1 MTTSSELDA
10 ARAGDEDAFTALVAP
25 HLRELHVHCYRMLG
39 SLDDADDALQDV
51 LVSAWRGLA
60 RYAGRASV
68 RTWLYAIAT
77 NRCLT
82 VLRTGRRRPREVALP
97 FDAPPPDDRTEV
109 PWLQPYPDAWLP
121 VEPVEPGPAAR
132 YDATESIALAFVAA
146 LQVLPPRQVAAVV
159 LGDVLGYAQAE
170 VAAMTGTTPT
180 VVKGLLQRGRATLA
194 QHRRDEPR
202 TGRDVHGHVDLHV
215 DRAVAHRFARALEA
229 GDVAAVVDLLTDDGW
244 LAMPP
249 LPHVYRGRASVAAF
263 LQAAGGWRAGR
274 RLTLAEVALNGEPG
288 FVGTSWDGGR
298 EVPGGV
304 YVLTTR
310 AGHLV
315 SATRFL
321 DDRLVGLVGH
331 ECPRP

>member
-1 MTTSSELDA
+1 MTMLDA
-10 ARAGDEDAFTALVAP
+10 ARAGDEGAFTDLVAP

-39 SLDDADDALQDV
+39 SLDDADDALQEV
-51 LVSAWRGLA
+51 LVSAWRGLTG
-60 RYAGRASV
+60 YAGHASV

-97 FDAPPPDDRTEV
+97 FEAPPPDDRTDV

-121 VEPVEPGPAAR
+121 HEPVEPGPAAR

-146 LQVLPPRQVAAVV
+146 LQVLPPRQVAVVV
-159 LGDVLGYAQAE
+159 LGDVLGYAQTE
-170 VAAMTGTTPT
+170 IAAMTGTTPT

-194 QHRRDEPR
+194 RRDRDQPR
-202 TGRDVHGHVDLHV
+202 TDRQVDLM
-215 DRAVAHRFARALEA
+215 VAHRFARALEN
-229 GDVAAVVDLLTDDGW
+229 GDVDGVVALLTDDGW

-249 LPHVYRGRASVAAF
+249 LPHVYRGRASVGAF
-263 LQAAGGWRAGR
+263 LRAAHDWRAGR
-274 RLTLAEVALNGEPG
+274 RLTLTEVRANGGPA
-288 FVGTSWDGGR
+288 FVGTMSGGAD
-298 EVPGGV
+298 EIPGGV

-310 AGHLV
+310 SGHLV

-321 DDRLVGLVGH
+321 DDRLARVVDMT
-331 ECPRP
+331 CPRP